1 MATRFTTAQ
10 GSETDAINSVAD
22 LANFDTV
29 FSYAAVTS
37 DDPTLTV
44 AQMVNGIVKV
54 SGQTSAQDVTTPTAA
69 AVVAA
74 IPNCQ
79 VGSSFEFTL
88 QNGNTSSGAV
98 TVVAGS
104 GVTLTGDTAVPIGQ
118 TQIYRGIVT
127 NATTAAV
134 RLVGLLNANQMVD
147 NVTS

>member
-10 GSETDAINSVAD
+10 GSQTDAINSVAD

-29 FSYAAVTS
+29 FSYTALTS

-54 SGQTSAQDVTTPTAA
+54 SGQTTAQDVTTPTAA
-69 AVVAA
+69 AIVAA

-88 QNGNTSSGAV
+88 QNENTSSGAV

-147 NVTS
+147 NT

>member
-10 GSETDAINSVAD
+10 GSQTDAINSVAD

-29 FSYAAVTS
+29 FSYTALTS

-54 SGQTSAQDVTTPTAA
+54 SGQTTAQDVTTPTAA
-69 AVVAA
+69 AIVAA

-88 QNGNTSSGAV
+88 QNENTSSGAV

-134 RLVGLLNANQMVD
+134 RLVGLLNANQRVD
-147 NVTS
+147 NT

>member
-147 NVTS
+147 LTA